1 MKIIQQNCYKKI
13 IYFII
18 NNKTQNGKINLNVDL
33 VLSGYIYGRNDYAD
47 FSNSTNSILPDSVPI
62 GWVHEFTS
70 KKNNVVYN
78 SKVNYDGCLNLPA
91 GVWLIHTSL
100 TIERNS
106 TIWFTPISP
115 AFSSFIAAYDNPS
128 IGGNM
133 IHSSSETYY
142 YLYNNIPKFIVQMSP
157 ILFIVKN
164 CESRVLPNYIFNVTP
179 NVDEMNNSSTIV
191 WKTIYTKIA

>member
-1 MKIIQQNCYKKI
+1 MIK
-13 IYFII
+13 
-18 NNKTQNGKINLNVDL
+18 NNAQNGKINLNVDL
-33 VLSGYIYGRNDYAD
+33 ELSGYIYGRNDYAD
-47 FSNSTNSILPDSVPI
+47 FSNSNNSTLPEVVPI

-70 KKNNVVYN
+70 KKNTVVYN

-100 TIERNS
+100 TVERNT
-106 TIWFTPISP
+106 TIWFTPISLQ
-115 AFSSFIAAYDNPS
+115 FSSFIAAYDNPS

-142 YLYNNIPKFIVQMSP
+142 YLYNNIPKFVVQMSP

-164 CESRVLPNYIFNVTP
+164 SESRVLPNYIFNVTP
-179 NVDEMNNSSTIV
+179 NIIESTNSSTIV